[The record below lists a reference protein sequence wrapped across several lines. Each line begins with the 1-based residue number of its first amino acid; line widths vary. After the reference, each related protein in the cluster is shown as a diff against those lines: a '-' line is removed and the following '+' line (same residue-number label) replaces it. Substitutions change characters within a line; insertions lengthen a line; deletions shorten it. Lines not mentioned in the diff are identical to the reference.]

1 MPLQI
6 RKSKIC
12 SLQSGD
18 YTITLRFY
26 GIIRG
31 KGGTAMKIRKL
42 AALAA
47 AFTIAS
53 ASMNTSYCGNTAD
66 SSERTVTFTSFD
78 TGING
83 GEPVR
88 GVDISSII
96 AIEKAGVV
104 FYDSYGRKQDIFKAL
119 ADHGVNY
126 IRVRV
131 WNEPY
136 SADGKSYGGGC
147 NDVETAGEIGRRA
160 AKYGMKLL
168 VDIQYSD
175 FWADP
180 GKQTRPKYWS
190 SHDHDT
196 LKGEIYK
203 WTKWVLEAVTAA
215 GGDIG
220 MVQVGNETN
229 CFFCGEKDMYKIC
242 DLFASGN
249 KAVRDFDRNILIA
262 HHFANPSNTDYYLW
276 YAKVMNECRLDY
288 DIFAT
293 SYYPYWHGSLSNLT
307 NVLKTIGDTYGK
319 HVMVAETAYP
329 YTDEDGDTFGN
340 AVSSQSSGCDLRYE
354 ISPKGQAECLAD
366 VFQAVAD
373 TGKWGIGVFYWEP
386 AWLGVPD
393 IPWEQQRE
401 LWEKYGSGWATAEAG
416 SYDKSAT
423 ATGGSAYDN
432 QALFNFHG
440 HPLESLDVF
449 GNIYPR
455 SEEQSSAK
463 GSSVDEG
470 VYRIKNAATGMYLT
484 VNGGEASDGA
494 DVTLWRADGAADYN
508 TWRLVR
514 DTDGYYRI
522 YSELG
527 NELMLGT
534 SADDGVGIFTS
545 PDNMLFK
552 LIDRGSEGYILAT
565 KSSRDRRAVSADTP
579 TANGR
584 TDIRHA
590 PANGSGVQAWLLE
603 PVEKYGITGDINGDG
618 KFDVFDYILLRRAY
632 ISGSPN
638 AFSDLN
644 GDGECNI
651 ADLVAFRSFLT
662 GRESSFVPTE
672 KGTPRN
678 TIFPEK
684 Q

>member
-1 MPLQI
+1 MLT
-6 RKSKIC
+6 KKI
-12 SLQSGD
+12 
-18 YTITLRFY
+18 
-26 GIIRG
+26 
-31 KGGTAMKIRKL
+31 

-47 AFTIAS
+47 ALAISISSMGSIPRRENAVS
-53 ASMNTSYCGNTAD
+53 AG
-66 SSERTVTFTSFD
+66 RTVTFSYFD
-78 TGING
+78 TAVNG

-104 FYDSYGRKQDIFKAL
+104 FYDSYGSRQDIFKVL

-136 SADGKSYGGGC
+136 TADGKTYGGGN
-147 NDVETAGEIGRRA
+147 NDVDTAGEIGRRA

-203 WTKWVLEAVTAA
+203 WTKWVLESVTAA

-229 CFFCGEKDMYKIC
+229 CFFCGEKDMYRIC

-262 HHFANPSNTDYYLW
+262 HHFADPSNADYYLW
-276 YAKVMNECRLDY
+276 YAKVMNECKLDY

-293 SYYPYWHGSLSNLT
+293 SYYPYWHGSLGNLT

-329 YTDEDGDTFGN
+329 YTNEDGDTFGN
-340 AVSSQSSGCDLRYE
+340 AVSAQSPDCDLRYE
-354 ISPKGQAECLAD
+354 ISPKGQAECLMD

-373 TGKWGIGVFYWEP
+373 TGKWGIGAFYWEP

-393 IPWEQQRE
+393 IPWEQQKK
-401 LWEKYGSGWATAEAG
+401 LWEEHGSGWATADAG
-416 SYDKSAT
+416 SYDSSAS
-423 ATGGSAYDN
+423 ATGGSSYDN
-432 QALFNFHG
+432 QALFDFKG

-455 SEEQSSAK
+455 SQDQPLAE
-463 GSSVDEG
+463 GSIVDEG
-470 VYRIKNAATGMYLT
+470 IYRIKNASTGLYLT
-484 VNGGEASDGA
+484 VGGADASDGA
-494 DVTLWRADGAADYN
+494 EVSLYAADGAADYN

-514 DTDGYYRI
+514 DNDGYYRI
-522 YSELG
+522 YSQLG
-527 NELMLGT
+527 DEFMLGT

-545 PDNMLFK
+545 PEDSLFK
-552 LIDRGSEGYILAT
+552 LIGRGGEGYVLAT
-565 KSSRDRRAVSADTP
+565 GSSRDRNAIGAEDP
-579 TANGR
+579 DANGH
-584 TDIRHA
+584 TAVRHA
-590 PANGSGVQAWLLE
+590 HANGSGVQTWVLE
-603 PVEKYGITGDINGDG
+603 PVGEYGVTGDLNGDG
-618 KFDVFDYILLRRAY
+618 KFNVFDYILLRRAF
-632 ISGSPN
+632 INGSPN

-651 ADLVAFRSFLT
+651 ADLAAFRSFLA
-662 GRESSFVPTE
+662 GRKSSFVPSE
-672 KGTPRN
+672 KGTPQN
-678 TIFPEK
+678 TIFPVK
-684 Q
+684 RSGK